1 MNRYFEFVGGSS
13 AKFWEVSVRGCDVTV
28 RFGRLGTSGQ
38 TQTKTL
44 DDQAAAQQ
52 HAEKLIGQ
60 KLEKGY
66 VEKQLA

>member
-1 MNRYFEFVGGSS
+1 MNRHFEFVGGTS
-13 AKFWEVSVRGCDVTV
+13 AKVWEVTVSGCDVTV

-38 TQTKTL
+38 IQTKTL
-44 DDQAAAQQ
+44 DDAAAAQQ

>member
-1 MNRYFEFVGGSS
+1 MNRYFEFVGGTS
-13 AKFWEVSVRGCDVTV
+13 AKFWEVSVSGCNVTV
-28 RFGRLGTSGQ
+28 RYGRLGTSGQ
-38 TQTKTL
+38 IQTKTL
-44 DDQAAAQQ
+44 DDAVAAQK

>member
-1 MNRYFEFVGGSS
+1 MNRYFEFVGGTS
-13 AKFWEVSVRGCDVTV
+13 AKFWEVSVSGCDVTA
-28 RFGRLGTSGQ
+28 RYGRLGTSGQ
-38 TQTKTL
+38 IQTKTL
-44 DDQAAAQQ
+44 DDAAAAQK

>member
-13 AKFWEVSVRGCDVTV
+13 SKFWEVTVSDCDVTV
-28 RFGRLGTSGQ
+28 RYGRLGTSGQ
-38 TQTKTL
+38 IQTKTL
-44 DDQAAAQQ
+44 DDAPAAQK

>member
-1 MNRYFEFVGGSS
+1 MNLHFEFVGGTS
-13 AKFWEVSVRGCDVTV
+13 AKFWEVTVSGCDVTV

-38 TQTKTL
+38 IQTKTL
-44 DDQAAAQQ
+44 DDAAAAQQ

>member
-13 AKFWEVSVRGCDVTV
+13 AKFWEVTVSGCDVSV
-28 RFGRLGTSGQ
+28 RYGRLGASGQ

-44 DDQAAAQQ
+44 DDAAAAQK

-66 VEKQLA
+66 LEKQLS

>member
-1 MNRYFEFVGGSS
+1 MNRHFEFVGGSS
-13 AKFWEVSVRGCDVTV
+13 AKFWEVGVSGCDVTV

-38 TQTKTL
+38 TQSKTL
-44 DDQAAAQQ
+44 DDAAAAQN

>member
-1 MNRYFEFVGGSS
+1 MNRYFEFVGGTS
-13 AKFWEVSVRGCDVTV
+13 AKFWEVSVSGCDVTV
-28 RFGRLGTSGQ
+28 RYGRLGTSGQ
-38 TQTKTL
+38 IQTKTL
-44 DDQAAAQQ
+44 DDAVAAQK

>member
-1 MNRYFEFVGGSS
+1 MNRYFEFVGGTS
-13 AKFWEVSVRGCDVTV
+13 AKFWEVAVNGCDVTV

-38 TQTKTL
+38 IQTNTL
-44 DDQAAAQQ
+44 EDAADAQK
-52 HAEKLIGQ
+52 HAEKLVGQ